1 VTRKAQ
7 LPEKNRR
14 PGKQGAKP
22 EWAARLTNIAKKLRL
37 MRLGNTGAGPAGLRC
52 LWVELSYA
60 ASASLPGGFSL
71 LRMRSGAPWLNPRP
85 APFLALKKMHA
96 MKKPFTVVAVVIF
109 AIVAIMHLL
118 RLLLVGRHYCWH

>member
-1 VTRKAQ
+1 
-7 LPEKNRR
+7 
-14 PGKQGAKP
+14 
-22 EWAARLTNIAKKLRL
+22 
-37 MRLGNTGAGPAGLRC
+37 M
-52 LWVELSYA
+52 WVELSYA

-109 AIVAIMHLL
+109 AIVAVVHLL
-118 RLLLVGRHYCWH
+118 RFVLGWNANIAGTEIPMWASVVALVIAGGLAIGLWRENV